1 MKPSEYVTRYG
12 EHMDIHSLENILWVY
27 KYHNYILAPDKDVL
41 RRQFSQRGLFLNDPD
56 GEIMVE
62 EYDREVKLAND
73 TLAAWRKELAE
84 RQADE

>member
-12 EHMDIHSLENILWVY
+12 EHKDIHSLENILLVY
-27 KYHNYILAPDKDVL
+27 KYHNYIIAPDKDVS
-41 RRQFSQRGLFLNDPD
+41 RRQFTQRPLFLNDPE
-56 GEIMVE
+56 GKLMIE